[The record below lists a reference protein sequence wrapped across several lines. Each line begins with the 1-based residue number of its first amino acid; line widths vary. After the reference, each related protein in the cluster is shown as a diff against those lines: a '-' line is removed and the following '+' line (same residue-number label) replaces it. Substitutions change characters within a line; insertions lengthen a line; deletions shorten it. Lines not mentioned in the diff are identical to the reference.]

1 MKAELLIRELKKTTT
16 KPVYWLEG
24 DEEFFIDEVISFAES
39 KLLTEAEAGFNL
51 TVFYGRDTDWATVI
65 NACRRYPMF
74 SEKQVIIV
82 KEAQAMR
89 EIEKLE
95 PYIEKPLTSSL
106 LFVAYKGK
114 KVDGRTKL
122 AKTLKSGAVVF
133 STKKLNE
140 NELPEWTQKQ
150 AKGKG
155 LTLGNKA
162 LHLLI
167 DHLGNDLSRI
177 NNELDKIMLN
187 LNGRAEITEDDIE
200 KYVGISKEYN
210 VFELQ
215 DALAKK
221 DAYKALRIAQYF
233 QHNPKAGPLQLIFPS
248 LYSFFSKV
256 QMIYD
261 NNAGSERSLAQS
273 IGVPEWKIREYI
285 QASGRYQQSAVEKN
299 IILLHHYNL
308 RSLGVKDAGTDD
320 GELLKEMLIKMMSH

>member
-1 MKAELLIRELKKTTT
+1 MKTELLIKELKKAPS

-24 DEEFFIDEVISFAES
+24 EEEFFIDEVINYAEN
-39 KLLTEAEAGFNL
+39 KLLKEAEASFNL
-51 TVFYGRDTDWATVI
+51 TIFYGRDTDWATVI

-74 SEKQVIIV
+74 SERQVIIV

-89 EIEKLE
+89 DIEKLE
-95 PYIEKPLTSSL
+95 PYIDKPLTSTL
-106 LFVAYKGK
+106 LFIGYKGK

-122 AKTLKSGAVVF
+122 AKTLKDKAVLF
-133 STKKLNE
+133 STKKLYE
-140 NELPEWTQKQ
+140 SELPDWTQKQ
-150 AKGKG
+150 AKTKG
-155 LTLGNKA
+155 LTLANKA

-187 LNGRAEITEDDIE
+187 LEGRTEITEDDIE
-200 KYVGISKEYN
+200 RYVGISKEYN

-221 DAYKALRIAQYF
+221 DSYKALRIAQYF
-233 QHNPKAGPLQLIFPS
+233 QHNPKAGPLQLISPS
-248 LYSFFSKV
+248 LYGFFSKV
-256 QMIYD
+256 QMVYD
-261 NNAGSERSLAQS
+261 NTTGSERSLAVA
-273 IGVPEWKIREYI
+273 IGVPEWKVKDYV
-285 QASGRYQQSAVEKN
+285 QAAGKYQRSAVEKN
-299 IILLHHYNL
+299 IILLHYYNL